1 MRIKH
6 MFKKTVRDIRGE
18 EYGNT
23 PEVPDNL
30 MRKCNACKAAVFV
43 DEVKQNHYIC
53 PHCGNYFHVPAYRRI
68 KMVADRKSL
77 RSGMYIWKNRIRFST
92 KDTRKKSDDFVKRQ
106 GLTRLWLPVSVR

>member
-18 EYGNT
+18 EHENT

-43 DEVKQNHYIC
+43 VELKQNHYIC
-53 PHCGNYFHVPAYRRI
+53 P
-68 KMVADRKSL
+68 
-77 RSGMYIWKNRIRFST
+77 
-92 KDTRKKSDDFVKRQ
+92 Q
-106 GLTRLWLPVSVR
+106 

>member
-1 MRIKH
+1 

-18 EYGNT
+18 EQENT

-43 DEVKQNHYIC
+43 DEVKQNQYIC

-68 KMVADRKSL
+68 KLIADRKS
-77 RSGMYIWKNRIRFST
+77 
-92 KDTRKKSDDFVKRQ
+92 FVEWDAHMEEQNPLQYRGYEEKLQ
-106 GLTRLWLPVSVR
+106 GLREKTGLDEAVVT

>member
-18 EYGNT
+18 EQENT

-43 DEVKQNHYIC
+43 DEVKQNQALS
-53 PHCGNYFHVPAYRRI
+53 FHEAPEAF
-68 KMVADRKSL
+68 L
-77 RSGMYIWKNRIRFST
+77 RSLCTEGDS
-92 KDTRKKSDDFVKRQ
+92 V
-106 GLTRLWLPVSVR
+106 LPCEHPTPQSSFYLRSV

>member
-18 EYGNT
+18 EQENI

-43 DEVKQNHYIC
+43 DEVKQNQYTS
-53 PHCGNYFHVPAYRRI
+53 VPTVEI
-68 KMVADRKSL
+68 IS
-77 RSGMYIWKNRIRFST
+77 MYPLIVGSN
-92 KDTRKKSDDFVKRQ
+92 
-106 GLTRLWLPVSVR
+106 

>member
-18 EYGNT
+18 EQENI

-43 DEVKQNHYIC
+43 DEVKQN
-53 PHCGNYFHVPAYRRI
+53 
-68 KMVADRKSL
+68 
-77 RSGMYIWKNRIRFST
+77 
-92 KDTRKKSDDFVKRQ
+92 Q
-106 GLTRLWLPVSVR
+106 

>member
-30 MRKCNACKAAVFV
+30 MRKCNACKAAFFA
-43 DEVKQNHYIC
+43 DEVIKNHYI
-53 PHCGNYFHVPAYRRI
+53 
-68 KMVADRKSL
+68 
-77 RSGMYIWKNRIRFST
+77 
-92 KDTRKKSDDFVKRQ
+92 
-106 GLTRLWLPVSVR
+106 

>member
-1 MRIKH
+1 

-18 EYGNT
+18 EQENT

-43 DEVKQNHYIC
+43 DEVKQNQYIC

-68 KMVADRKSL
+68 KLIADRKSFVEWDAH
-77 RSGMYIWKNRIRFST
+77 IIPFST
-92 KDTRKKSDDFVKRQ
+92 EATKKSFRGFVKRQ
-106 GLTRLWLPVSVR
+106 GLMRL

>member
-1 MRIKH
+1 

-18 EYGNT
+18 EHENT

-53 PHCGNYFHVPAYRRI
+53 HTAEIIF
-68 KMVADRKSL
+68 
-77 RSGMYIWKNRIRFST
+77 MY
-92 KDTRKKSDDFVKRQ
+92 
-106 GLTRLWLPVSVR
+106 LPTGGSK

>member
-6 MFKKTVRDIRGE
+6 MFKKTVMDIRGE
-18 EYGNT
+18 ERENT

-53 PHCGNYFHVPAYRRI
+53 PHCGNYFHMPAYRRI
-68 KMVADRKSL
+68 KMIADRKEL
-77 RSGMYIWKNRIRFST
+77 CGMGCRDGGTESSSVQRIRGKAPCTSGEN
-92 KDTRKKSDDFVKRQ
+92 RA
-106 GLTRLWLPVSVR
+106 